1 MWNKIIVVDT
11 GITLRGRQGVRN
23 TATAPGLGTYRKTVL
38 GAGMLVWMA
47 AAALAPML
55 LAQGSPHVTGV
66 APASG
71 KVNDTIAVAGE
82 NLGKGSVVAV
92 YLSDDKTDFKAAV
105 VDQAADKVSIKVPQ
119 VKAGDYNV
127 SIQVGGNIFIQPVR
141 FQVKE

>member
-1 MWNKIIVVDT
+1 MRNKTIVAVT
-11 GITLRGRQGVRN
+11 GITSRERQEFRN
-23 TATAPGLGTYRKTVL
+23 AAAAPGLGIYRKAIR

-47 AAALAPML
+47 AVALAPML

-71 KVNDTIAVAGE
+71 KVNDTVAVAGE